1 MRNLA
6 ITLAVLLAAAGAAF
20 GAFYVMNDAPAIR
33 RAADEGDAMAWLRA
47 EFHLTDAQFA
57 AIKRLHDDYAVVCT
71 RHCRAIVRAKQ
82 RQASPA
88 EIAGLERT
96 CVEAMTAHFQQV
108 AALMPPEEG
117 QRYLAIVLPRV
128 AGYDHQ
134 RGAPDLRVQP

>member
-6 ITLAVLLAAAGAAF
+6 ITFAVLLAAAGVAF

-57 AIKRLHDDYAVVCT
+57 AIRRLHDDYAVVCT
-71 RHCRAIVRAKQ
+71 RHCRAIMLARQ
-82 RQASPA
+82 RQAPA
-88 EIAGLERT
+88 PEIARLEQT
-96 CVEAMTAHFQQV
+96 CVDAMSAHFRQV

-117 QRYLAIVLPRV
+117 KRYLAIVLPRV
-128 AGYDHQ
+128 AGYDHH
-134 RGAPDLRVQP
+134 GAPDLQVQP